1 MTASLRTEIERR
13 RAEWWAEHY
22 QPGMPRDEVFR
33 LIEKL
38 IGLFPMTEEERE
50 QRAKEMQGV
59 PEFVL

>member
-1 MTASLRTEIERR
+1 
-13 RAEWWAEHY
+13 
-22 QPGMPRDEVFR
+22 MPRDEVFR